1 MQGRIM
7 KNLVRVWL
15 LAAAMLTGSFISVN
29 AAEWVHEGMAEPGKW
44 TTGFRVGPSF
54 ITQSSALNTTG
65 PVLNFQA
72 LYGINRW
79 FRLGSML
86 EWERHGFDG
95 AKGSLS
101 TITLL
106 PLMLEYRPGHIGG
119 IIPYLSTGV
128 GVNINNKNVKDTFAW
143 RTAGGLDY
151 ALTNWFSGAPKGLML
166 NTEVAWKRN
175 EAGDV
180 GDGSAISM
188 IFGVRYT
195 FNQNS

>member
-1 MQGRIM
+1 MKSRAL
-7 KNLVRVWL
+7 KNLARTWL
-15 LAAAMLTGSFISVN
+15 FAGAVLAWLPGSSN

-54 ITQSSALNTTG
+54 ITQPSLLNTTG
-65 PVLNFQA
+65 PALNFQA

-86 EWERHGFDG
+86 EWENHGFDR
-95 AKGSLS
+95 ARGSLD
-101 TITLL
+101 TITLI

-119 IIPYLSTGV
+119 VIPYLSTGI
-128 GVNINNKNVKDTFAW
+128 GVNINSNDVKDSFAW
-143 RTAGGLDY
+143 RTAGGFDY
-151 ALTNWFSGAPKGLML
+151 ALTNWFSSAPRGLML

-175 EAGDV
+175 QADIGEA
-180 GDGSAISM
+180 SAISM

-195 FNQNS
+195 FQ

>member
-1 MQGRIM
+1 MR
-7 KNLVRVWL
+7 KWARACL
-15 LAAAMLTGSFISVN
+15 LAGAMLACSSISGH

-44 TTGFRVGPSF
+44 TAGFRVGPSF
-54 ITQSSALNTTG
+54 ITQPSTLNTTG
-65 PVLNFQA
+65 PALNFQA
-72 LYGINRW
+72 LYGLNRW

-86 EWERHGFDG
+86 EWERHGLEG
-95 AKGSLS
+95 RSGSLD

-119 IIPYLSTGV
+119 LIPYLSTGI
-128 GVNINNKNVKDTFAW
+128 GVNINTKDTKDTFAW

-175 EAGDV
+175 AADV
-180 GDGSAISM
+180 GEASAISM
-188 IFGVRYT
+188 IFGVRHT
-195 FNQNS
+195 F